1 MITMIMKIKVY
12 DSRIDYFDDR
22 LDYKKHPDF
31 TLVAGMGSSPKTNIR
46 VSIKPLKTNMWHCDG
61 VVPKSTT
68 ISRLPVLSKCKATRI
83 SPLSPIFFIAGWVS
97 PKKRRGIPGGLK
109 WGVERRFCYHSTLS
123 TWTYLI
129 IKTNQI
135 ASNPSMIKNWIIT
148 MPLIVSMDLKW
159 NKVKN
164 VVH

>member
-1 MITMIMKIKVY
+1 MKIKVY

-46 VSIKPLKTNMWHCDG
+46 VSIKPLKINMWHCDSA
-61 VVPKSTT
+61 VPKSTT
-68 ISRLPVLSKCKATRI
+68 IFWLPVLPKCKATCI
-83 SPLSPIFFIAGWVS
+83 IPLSPFFFIVGWAS

-109 WGVERRFCYHSTLS
+109 WGNERSFLPPN
-123 TWTYLI
+123 I
-129 IKTNQI
+129 VKMNIFDNQTNQI
-135 ASNPSMIKNWIIT
+135 ASKPSMIKSRIFT
-148 MPLIVSMDLKW
+148 MPLIVSMHLKW
-159 NKVKN
+159 NKIKN